1 MLEELIKSSTGLIWA
16 VAKKFYGVDKNDLYQ
31 AGVLGVVKAYQNYV
45 DDGKSKFSTYAYNYI
60 FGEMYAL
67 ANNKEIK
74 LNKDI
79 NRLIK
84 MIEMGKA
91 RLSQEIMKVPSNKEL
106 AQYLEMEEEK
116 LEQILSYAN
125 SFVSMDEVCDD
136 ERSMHEVLALE
147 ERVSVDEK
155 LELKNSINS
164 LDAIEKDIIKS
175 RYYEDLTQ
183 SETARKLGIT
193 QVMVSRYE
201 KRSLTKMRDY
211 MYSRLNFIHNNNGEY
226 L

>member
-45 DDGKSKFSTYAYNYI
+45 DDGKCKFSTYAYNYI

-211 MYSRLNFIHNNNGEY
+211 MYSR
-226 L
+226 

>member
-1 MLEELIKSSTGLIWA
+1 MYGNGGYVMLEEIIKSSAGLIWKI
-16 VAKKFYGVDKNDLYQ
+16 AKNFYGVDKNDLYQ

-67 ANNKEIK
+67 ANNREIK

-79 NRLIK
+79 NRLLK
-84 MIEMGKA
+84 MIDMGRT
-91 RLSQEIMKVPSNKEL
+91 RLSQEIMRMPSNKEL
-106 AQYLEMEEEK
+106 AAYLEMEEEK
-116 LEQILSYAN
+116 LEQVLSYAN
-125 SFVSMDEVCDD
+125 SFVSMDEVCDED
-136 ERSMHEVLALE
+136 RSLHEVIAE
-147 ERVSVDEK
+147 EESVSVDER

-211 MYSRLNFIHNNNGEY
+211 MYSR
-226 L
+226 

>member
-211 MYSRLNFIHNNNGEY
+211 MYSR
-226 L
+226 

>member
-1 MLEELIKSSTGLIWA
+1 MLEELVKSSTGLIWM

-31 AGVLGVVKAYQNYV
+31 AGVLGVIKAYQNYV

-79 NRLIK
+79 NRLLK
-84 MIEMGKA
+84 MIELGKA

-211 MYSRLNFIHNNNGEY
+211 MYSR
-226 L
+226 

>member
-79 NRLIK
+79 NRLLK
-84 MIEMGKA
+84 MIEMGRT

-106 AQYLEMEEEK
+106 AAYLEMEEEK
-116 LEQILSYAN
+116 LEQVLSYAN
-125 SFVSMDEVCDD
+125 SFVSMDEVCDE
-136 ERSMHEVLALE
+136 ERSLHEVIAE
-147 ERVSVDEK
+147 EESVSVDER

-164 LDAIEKDIIKS
+164 LDTIEKDIIKS

-211 MYSRLNFIHNNNGEY
+211 MYSR
-226 L
+226 

>member
-45 DDGKSKFSTYAYNYI
+45 DDGKCKFSTYAYNYI

-67 ANNKEIK
+67 ANNREIK

-79 NRLIK
+79 NRLLK
-84 MIEMGKA
+84 MIEMGRT
-91 RLSQEIMKVPSNKEL
+91 RLSQEIMRMPSNKEL
-106 AQYLEMEEEK
+106 AAYLEMEEEK
-116 LEQILSYAN
+116 LEQVLSYAN
-125 SFVSMDEVCDD
+125 SFVSMDEVCDED
-136 ERSMHEVLALE
+136 RSLHEVIAE
-147 ERVSVDEK
+147 EESVSVDER

-211 MYSRLNFIHNNNGEY
+211 MYSR
-226 L
+226 

>member
-45 DDGKSKFSTYAYNYI
+45 DDGKCKFSTYAYNYI

-79 NRLIK
+79 NRLLK
-84 MIEMGKA
+84 MIELGKA

-136 ERSMHEVLALE
+136 ERSMHECVALE
-147 ERVSVDEK
+147 EKVSVDEK
-155 LELKNSINS
+155 LELKNSMDS

-211 MYSRLNFIHNNNGEY
+211 MYSR
-226 L
+226 

>member
-79 NRLIK
+79 NRLLK

-211 MYSRLNFIHNNNGEY
+211 MYSR
-226 L
+226 

>member
-1 MLEELIKSSTGLIWA
+1 
-16 VAKKFYGVDKNDLYQ
+16 
-31 AGVLGVVKAYQNYV
+31 
-45 DDGKSKFSTYAYNYI
+45 
-60 FGEMYAL
+60 MYAL

-79 NRLIK
+79 NRLLK
-84 MIEMGKA
+84 MIEMGRT
-91 RLSQEIMKVPSNKEL
+91 RLSQEIMRMPSNKEL
-106 AQYLEMEEEK
+106 AAYLEMEEEK
-116 LEQILSYAN
+116 LEQVLSYAN

-155 LELKNSINS
+155 LELKNSMDS
-164 LDAIEKDIIKS
+164 LDSIEKDIIKS

-211 MYSRLNFIHNNNGEY
+211 MYSR
-226 L
+226 